1 MTVPPLV
8 VASAPTARSSVSPVT
23 VAPALRGSPCGAA
36 RAAAGVVRPADA
48 GIEAGAGE
56 GGPIGGRGAARAG
69 AGGCR
74 RADAGIEADA
84 SEAAPI
90 VRRAAART
98 AVTAARSRGRMARG
112 LDGLVGGPPAYCVGM
127 SAAPSL
133 HWAGKA

>member
-48 GIEAGAGE
+48 GIEA
-56 GGPIGGRGAARAG
+56 
-69 AGGCR
+69 
-74 RADAGIEADA
+74 DA

-90 VRRAAART
+90 VRPAAART

-112 LDGLVGGPPAYCVGM
+112 LDGLAGGPPAYCVGM